1 MLSCSFSSAVRWGLL
16 ASVVVVFPARAD
28 DPVRLSERFP
38 VGYTYQVRARVQL
51 SGTLT
56 VPGEKG
62 KPAPKPL
69 TMTGESAIDY
79 DERVLSLDR
88 DGRVARTV
96 RVFRRIDFERLLGET
111 TQKITL
117 RPAVRR
123 VVMLRLNNTEVPFS
137 PDGPLTWGEIDLL
150 RTDVFTPALVGM
162 LPDGAV
168 RVGDRWQASLS
179 SVQELTDLEKIE
191 GGTLTCRLE
200 RVAVVEKRREA
211 RVSLSGTVRG
221 TNEDGPTR
229 QELEGYFLF
238 DLESNH
244 LSYLALRGRHFL
256 LDGEGKEMGRVEGR
270 FVLMRQAPHRS
281 AELSDQALRGVAL
294 DPTAENTRLIYDNAD
309 LGVSFL
315 YPRRWRVS
323 GVQGQQ
329 VTVDSADGSGMLLT
343 VDPPQRV
350 PTGAQFLTES
360 RDWLQKQKARIVR
373 IVPPQAVQAAP
384 LALEHFALETEMGG
398 QKVIMDYYVA
408 RQAAGGVTLAA
419 RLLPKDAA
427 ALQREVEGIARSL
440 RLTRPAR

>member
-1 MLSCSFSSAVRWGLL
+1 VVGGCVCSGGALFGSSAGGGGRGGGVFQRAPSPPRRTPVMLSCSFSSAVRWGLL

-88 DGRVARTV
+88 DGRAARTV

-162 LPDGAV
+162 LPD
-168 RVGDRWQASLS
+168 
-179 SVQELTDLEKIE
+179 
-191 GGTLTCRLE
+191 
-200 RVAVVEKRREA
+200 
-211 RVSLSGTVRG
+211 
-221 TNEDGPTR
+221 
-229 QELEGYFLF
+229 
-238 DLESNH
+238 
-244 LSYLALRGRHFL
+244 
-256 LDGEGKEMGRVEGR
+256 
-270 FVLMRQAPHRS
+270 
-281 AELSDQALRGVAL
+281 
-294 DPTAENTRLIYDNAD
+294 
-309 LGVSFL
+309 
-315 YPRRWRVS
+315 
-323 GVQGQQ
+323 
-329 VTVDSADGSGMLLT
+329 
-343 VDPPQRV
+343 
-350 PTGAQFLTES
+350 
-360 RDWLQKQKARIVR
+360 
-373 IVPPQAVQAAP
+373 
-384 LALEHFALETEMGG
+384 
-398 QKVIMDYYVA
+398 
-408 RQAAGGVTLAA
+408 
-419 RLLPKDAA
+419 
-427 ALQREVEGIARSL
+427 
-440 RLTRPAR
+440 